1 MDLFSY
7 SNEKNKHHREPLAS
21 KMRPRNFD
29 QFVGQ
34 TKLVGENSALRR
46 MVQSGRIQSMIFWGP
61 PGTGKTSLALLISS
75 LIEYHFDSLSAVESG
90 VSDLRRSIF
99 EANERF
105 TLNNIKTVLFIDEVH
120 RFNKAQQDVI
130 LPSVEDGTVV
140 LIGATTENPSFEINA
155 PLLSRARIFT
165 LESLTEIDIKNVIM
179 NAINDSERGFGS
191 ESVEINADALDFLV
205 EVSNGDARST
215 LNILEM
221 AFYVSGLSTGNTKI
235 ITLDILK
242 DVVSKTDY
250 YYDKDRDQHYDI
262 ISAFIKSIRGSDPD
276 AAIYWLARMIQ
287 GGEDPVF
294 IARRLVILASEDIGL
309 ADPHA
314 ISVAIAAQQ
323 AVSFVGMPE
332 GKFTLAHATI
342 FLATRPKSNSAKLAI
357 DAAINEVD
365 KSGSKPVPL
374 HLRNAVTSDMKKMG
388 YGEGYKYSHNYDNHF
403 AKMPNLP
410 EDLSTKGFYY
420 PSDQGSETQVKKWL
434 EKLWG
439 IGESK

>member
-1 MDLFSY
+1 MQ
-7 SNEKNKHHREPLAS
+7 NIPLAERI
-21 KMRPRNFD
+21 RPKKLSE
-29 QFVGQ
+29 VIGQ
-34 TKLVGENSALRR
+34 KHLIGEKGTLKTAITNKL
-46 MVQSGRIQSMIFWGP
+46 IPSMIFWGP

-221 AFYVSGLSTGNTKI
+221 AFYVSGLSVKNVKT

-309 ADPHA
+309 ADPYA

-374 HLRNAVTSDMKKMG
+374 HLRNAVTSDMKKIG

-403 AKMPNLP
+403 AEMLNLP
-410 EDLSTKGFYY
+410 EDLSTNGFYY

-439 IGESK
+439 ADKSK

>member
-34 TKLVGENSALRR
+34 TKLVGKNSALRR

-99 EANERF
+99 DANERF
-105 TLNNIKTVLFIDEVH
+105 TLNKIKTVLFIDEVH

-165 LESLTEIDIKNVIM
+165 LESLTEIDIKDVIM
-179 NAINDSERGFGS
+179 NAINDPERGFGS
-191 ESVEINADALDFLV
+191 ESVKIDSDALDFLV

-221 AFYVSGLSTGNTKI
+221 AFYVSGLSTENTKT

-262 ISAFIKSIRGSDPD
+262 ISAFIKSVRGSDAD
-276 AAIYWLARMIQ
+276 AAIYWLARLIEA
-287 GGEDPVF
+287 GEDPKF
-294 IARRLVILASEDIGL
+294 IARRLVILAAEDVGL
-309 ADPHA
+309 ADPNA
-314 ISVAIAAQQ
+314 LSIAVSCQQ
-323 AVSFVGMPE
+323 AVHFIGMPE
-332 GKFTLAHATI
+332 GRIPLAETTI
-342 FLATRPKSNSAKLAI
+342 YLANAVKSNSAYNAINNAI
-357 DAAINEVD
+357 DDVRKFGNHT
-365 KSGSKPVPL
+365 VPL
-374 HLRNAVTSDMKKMG
+374 HLRNAPTELMESLG
-388 YGEGYKYSHNYDNHF
+388 YGKEYKYVHNYSGNFVDQQYLPDALIDKQYYFPSSQGYEITINDQIKKRNDNIS
-403 AKMPNLP
+403 N
-410 EDLSTKGFYY
+410 
-420 PSDQGSETQVKKWL
+420 
-434 EKLWG
+434 
-439 IGESK
+439 

>member
-1 MDLFSY
+1 M
-7 SNEKNKHHREPLAS
+7 
-21 KMRPRNFD
+21 
-29 QFVGQ
+29 
-34 TKLVGENSALRR
+34 
-46 MVQSGRIQSMIFWGP
+46 
-61 PGTGKTSLALLISS
+61 
-75 LIEYHFDSLSAVESG
+75 ESG

-105 TLNNIKTVLFIDEVH
+105 TLNKIKTVLFIDEVH

-165 LESLTEIDIKNVIM
+165 LESLTEIDIKDVIM
-179 NAINDSERGFGS
+179 NAINDPERGFGS
-191 ESVEINADALDFLV
+191 ESVKIDSDALDFLV

-221 AFYVSGLSTGNTKI
+221 AFYVSGLSTENTKT

-314 ISVAIAAQQ
+314 ISVAIATQQ
-323 AVSFVGMPE
+323 AVSFIGMPE
-332 GKFTLAHATI
+332 GKFPLAHATI

-357 DAAINEVD
+357 DAAISEVD
-365 KSGSKPVPL
+365 KSGSKPVPM
-374 HLRNAVTSDMKKMG
+374 HLRNAVTSDMKKDG
-388 YGEGYKYSHNYDNHF
+388 LWCR
-403 AKMPNLP
+403 LP
-410 EDLSTKGFYY
+410 IFT
-420 PSDQGSETQVKKWL
+420 
-434 EKLWG
+434 
-439 IGESK
+439 

>member
-1 MDLFSY
+1 MDLFSHH
-7 SNEKNKHHREPLAS
+7 NEKNKHLREPLAS
-21 KMRPRNFD
+21 KMRPRSFD

-34 TKLVGENSALRR
+34 THLVGKNSALRL
-46 MVQSGRIQSMIFWGP
+46 MIESGRVQSMIFWGP
-61 PGTGKTSLALLISS
+61 PGTGKTSLALLIAS

-165 LESLTEIDIKNVIM
+165 LDSLTQTDIKNVVI
-179 NAINDSERGFGS
+179 NAINYLEGGFGS
-191 ESVEINADALDFLV
+191 DSAKINPDALDFLV
-205 EVSNGDARST
+205 EVSNGDARAT

-221 AFYVSGLSTGNTKI
+221 AFYVSGLSTKNVKT
-235 ITLDILK
+235 ITVDILK

-309 ADPHA
+309 ADPYA
-314 ISVAIAAQQ
+314 ISVAIAVQQ

-332 GKFTLAHATI
+332 GKFPLAHATI

-365 KSGSKPVPL
+365 KSGSKAVPL

-388 YGEGYKYSHNYDNHF
+388 YGKGYKYSHNYESHF
-403 AKMPNLP
+403 AKMLNLP
-410 EDLSTKGFYY
+410 EGISTKGFYY
-420 PSDQGSETQVKKWL
+420 PSDQGSETLLKKWL
-434 EKLWG
+434 QKLWG
-439 IGESK
+439 TEKY

>member
-1 MDLFSY
+1 MDLFSHH
-7 SNEKNKHHREPLAS
+7 NEKNKHHREPLAS
-21 KMRPRNFD
+21 KMRPRSFD

-34 TKLVGENSALRR
+34 THLVGKNSALRL
-46 MVQSGRIQSMIFWGP
+46 MVETGRIQSMIFWGP
-61 PGTGKTSLALLISS
+61 PGTGKTSLALLIAS

-90 VSDLRRSIF
+90 VSDLRSSIF

-105 TLNNIKTVLFIDEVH
+105 TLNNIKTVLFIDEIH

-140 LIGATTENPSFEINA
+140 LIGATTENPSFEINP

-165 LESLTEIDIKNVIM
+165 LDSLTQADIKNVVI
-179 NAINDSERGFGS
+179 NAINDVESGFGS
-191 ESVEINADALDFLV
+191 DSAKINPDALDFLV

-221 AFYVSGLSTGNTKI
+221 AFYVSGLSTKSVKT
-235 ITLDILK
+235 ITVDILK

-309 ADPHA
+309 ADPYA

-323 AVSFVGMPE
+323 AVSVVGMPE
-332 GKFTLAHATI
+332 GKFPLAHATI

-374 HLRNAVTSDMKKMG
+374 HLRNAVTSNMKKMG
-388 YGEGYKYSHNYDNHF
+388 YGKGYKYSHNYENHF
-403 AKMPNLP
+403 AEMLNLP
-410 EDLSTKGFYY
+410 EGINTNGFYY
-420 PSDQGSETQVKKWL
+420 PSDQGSEAQLKKWL
-434 EKLWG
+434 QKLWG
-439 IGESK
+439 TQKY

>member
-1 MDLFSY
+1 MDLFSH
-7 SNEKNKHHREPLAS
+7 SNQKNKQHREPLAS

-34 TKLVGENSALRR
+34 TKLVGKNSPLRR
-46 MVQSGRIQSMIFWGP
+46 MIQSGRVQSMIFWGP

-105 TLNNIKTVLFIDEVH
+105 NLYSVKTVLFIDEVH

-179 NAINDSERGFGS
+179 NAINDVERGFGS
-191 ESVEINADALDFLV
+191 ESVDIHPDALDFLV
-205 EVSNGDARST
+205 GVSNGDARST

-221 AFYVSGLSTGNTKI
+221 AFYVSGLSTGKTKI
-235 ITLDILK
+235 ITLDVVK

-250 YYDKDRDQHYDI
+250 YYDKDRDLHYDI

-309 ADPHA
+309 ADPYA
-314 ISVAIAAQQ
+314 ISVAVAVQQ
-323 AVSFVGMPE
+323 AVSLVGMPE
-332 GKFTLAHATI
+332 GKYPLAHATI
-342 FLATRPKSNSAKLAI
+342 FLATRIKSNSAKLAI

-365 KSGSKPVPL
+365 KTGNKPVPL
-374 HLRNAVTSDMKKMG
+374 HLRNAVTSVMKKMG
-388 YGEGYKYSHNYDNHF
+388 YGKGYKYSHNYENNF
-403 AKMPNLP
+403 AEMLNLP
-410 EDLSTKGFYY
+410 EELTTKGFYY
-420 PSDQGSETQVKKWL
+420 PSDQGSEAQVKKWL

-439 IGESK
+439 TDKFN

>member
-1 MDLFSY
+1 MDLFSH
-7 SNEKNKHHREPLAS
+7 NIEKDRAMREPLAS
-21 KMRPRNFD
+21 KMRPRTFD

-34 TKLVGENSALRR
+34 THLVGENSGLRR
-46 MVQSGRIQSMIFWGP
+46 MVESGRVQSMIFWGP
-61 PGTGKTSLALLISS
+61 PGTGKTSLALLIASS
-75 LIEYHFDSLSAVESG
+75 IEYHFDSLSAVEAG

-105 TLNNIKTVLFIDEVH
+105 TLNKIKTVLFIDEVH
-120 RFNKAQQDVI
+120 RFNKSQQDVI

-165 LESLTEIDIKNVIM
+165 LESLRATDIKNVII
-179 NAINDSERGFGS
+179 NAINDAERGFGAD
-191 ESVEINADALDFLV
+191 VVKINSDAMDFLI

-221 AFYVSGLSTGNTKI
+221 AFYISGLSTEKVKKI
-235 ITLDILK
+235 TIDILK
-242 DVVSKTDY
+242 DVVSKTNY

-287 GGEDPVF
+287 GGEDPIF

-309 ADPHA
+309 ADPYA
-314 ISVAIAAQQ
+314 ISVAIAVQH

-332 GKFTLAHATI
+332 GKLALAHATI

-357 DAAINEVD
+357 DAAIREVE

-388 YGEGYKYSHNYDNHF
+388 YGKGYKYSHNYVNHF
-403 AKMPNLP
+403 AKMFNMP
-410 EDLSTKGFYY
+410 EGINTNGFYY
-420 PSDQGSETQVKKWL
+420 PSDQGSEIQVKKWM

-439 IGESK
+439 DEKYK